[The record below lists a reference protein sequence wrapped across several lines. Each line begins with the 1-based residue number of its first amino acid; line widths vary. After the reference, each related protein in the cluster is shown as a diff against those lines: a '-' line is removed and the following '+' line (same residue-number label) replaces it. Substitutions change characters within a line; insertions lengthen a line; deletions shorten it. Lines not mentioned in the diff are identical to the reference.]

1 MDRSSI
7 NPIFKKAY
15 LGLGSNLNDP
25 IRQVEAALVALADH
39 PRIHLIARSSLYL
52 TKPVGYVDQPDF
64 INAVAVIMTSLMP
77 YDLLKATLYI
87 EEQFGRKRTFRNAPR
102 IIDIDLLWY
111 QDVVCTD
118 PILTLPHP
126 RLVQRAFVLLPLMEL
141 APDLLVFPHRTV
153 KMLLAHVECEGVMR
167 IHDIS

>member
-1 MDRSSI
+1 MGRSSI

-25 IRQVEAALVALADH
+25 IRQVKAALATLADH
-39 PRIHLIARSSLYL
+39 PKIRLMASSSFYL
-52 TKPVGYVDQPDF
+52 TKPVGYLNQPDF
-64 INAVAVIMTSLMP
+64 INAVAIITTSLMP
-77 YDLLKATLYI
+77 YDLLKAMLRI

-102 IIDIDLLWY
+102 ILDIDLLWY
-111 QDVVCTD
+111 QDVVCAD

-126 RLVQRAFVLLPLMEL
+126 RLAQRAFVLLPLMEL
-141 APDLLVFPHRTV
+141 DPDLLVFPNRTL
-153 KMLLAHVECEGVMR
+153 KMLLARVECEGVMR